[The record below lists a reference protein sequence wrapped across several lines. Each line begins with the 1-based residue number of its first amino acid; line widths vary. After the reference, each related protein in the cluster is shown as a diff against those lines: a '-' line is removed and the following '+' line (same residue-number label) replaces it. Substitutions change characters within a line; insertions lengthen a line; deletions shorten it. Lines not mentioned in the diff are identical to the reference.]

1 MSSPGSVSHWIGE
14 LKAGEADAAQRIWER
29 YFRRLVG
36 LARSKLGD
44 LPCRASDEEDV
55 ALSAFDSFCRQASTG
70 RFPQL
75 FDRDNLWRLLVVIT
89 KRKAYDL
96 AQLERRQKRG
106 QGQVLDEAALDR
118 AFPDART
125 VRGLEQMLAQEP
137 TPDFAAQFAEEYQR
151 LLAELET
158 EELRTIALW
167 KMEGHTNAEIADKWG
182 CTSRTIER
190 KLWVIRNLWAKEPE
204 P

>member
-14 LKAGEADAAQRIWER
+14 LKAGEAAAAQKLWER

-36 LARSKLGD
+36 LARSKIDGIR
-44 LPCRASDEEDV
+44 CRVSDEEDV

-75 FDRDNLWRLLVVIT
+75 FDRDNLWRLLVLIT

-96 AQLERRQKRG
+96 AQQERCQKRG
-106 QGQVLDEAALDR
+106 GGHVLDEAAFDKE
-118 AFPDART
+118 FPDSRT
-125 VRGLEQMLAQEP
+125 YRGIEQILSQEP
-137 TPDFAAQFAEEYQR
+137 TPDFVAQFTEEYQR
-151 LLAELET
+151 LLSALGT
-158 EELRTIALW
+158 EELRSVAVRKL
-167 KMEGHTNAEIADKWG
+167 EGFTNTEIAAEMG
-182 CTSRTIER
+182 LTSRTIER
-190 KLWVIRNLWAKEPE
+190 KLWVIRNLWAKEPA